1 MFGSFFGIIQ
11 HAHFRLRFV
20 YPSLYPSL
28 VAGFKSTDDLL
39 KYSVDSLS
47 EKLSLS
53 SEQLWR
59 LKRAHEWLS
68 LQKWLSDNEL
78 KLYET
83 SLEENH
89 LTSLQSLVNAQ
100 GEDLSRLV
108 KGRGDRKRFLAAVKA
123 LKLTLGVKKEAKS
136 SSGMTYCVV
145 DGLILFFFT
154 IRVLQLVLY
163 FYDSCGHIYC
173 FR

>member
-100 GEDLSRLV
+100 EEDLSRLV

-145 DGLILFFFT
+145 DGLILFFT